1 VIQCAFLSEIRNNS
15 VVKIRSEASARV
27 AKLLLELGPSSAS
40 VLAESLAMTPTA
52 MRKHLDALEA
62 AGFVT
67 SDEAPFGPKGDSTR
81 GRGRPAKIFAL
92 TQSGREFFEASY
104 DEIAVSAVRFIEEKY
119 GKEAVKEFARSR
131 ITNIFENLNQ
141 PINDINHLVKE
152 LSDQGFSASLRPSPF
167 PNAQQLCQHN
177 CPISHVASEFP
188 EFCEVETE
196 LIGKSLGVHVTRLST
211 IATGSAI
218 CTTNIPNQTPR
229 RSA

>member
-1 VIQCAFLSEIRNNS
+1 M
-15 VVKIRSEASARV
+15 KIRSEASARV
-27 AKLLLELGPSSAS
+27 AKLLLESGPSSATT
-40 VLAESLAMTPTA
+40 LADNLKMTPTA

-67 SDEAPFGPKGDSTR
+67 SHDEAPFGPKDGSAR

-92 TQSGREFFEASY
+92 TQSGREFFEAPY
-104 DEIAVSAVRFIEEKY
+104 DEIAVSALRYIDENF
-119 GKEAVKEFARSR
+119 GKDAVKDFARSR
-131 ITNIFENLNQ
+131 ITSVFESLNK
-141 PINDINHLVKE
+141 PITDLDHLVQE
-152 LSDQGFSASLRPSPF
+152 LSDQGYSASVRPSPF

-211 IATGSAI
+211 IATGSSI

>member
-1 VIQCAFLSEIRNNS
+1 M
-15 VVKIRSEASARV
+15 KIRSEASARV
-27 AKLLLELGPSSAS
+27 AKLLLELGPSSATA
-40 VLAESLAMTPTA
+40 LADTLSMTPTA
-52 MRKHLDALEA
+52 MRKHLDALEE

-67 SDEAPFGPKGDSTR
+67 SHDEAPFGPKGDASR

-92 TQSGREFFEASY
+92 TQSGREFFEAPY
-104 DEIAVSAVRFIEEKY
+104 DEIALSALNFIAEKY

-131 ITNIFENLNQ
+131 IKTIFESINQ
-141 PINDINHLVKE
+141 PISDIDHLVQQ
-152 LSDQGFSASLRPSPF
+152 LNDQGYSASVRPSPF

-177 CPISHVASEFP
+177 CPISHVASEYP

-196 LIGKSLGVHVTRLST
+196 LIGQSLGVHVTRLST
-211 IATGSAI
+211 IATGSSI